1 MSREK
6 HIAILSTSLILKL
19 ANFEPF
25 LLSNNF
31 HTKECCCVLSLVA
44 FGMVHLW
51 IRKIFWMFEIPSGRS
66 PRTDD
71 QAKNC
76 PISSWFLGASLDLST
91 EMNKRFLSDMLLV
104 RIQLKTGYF
113 LSSLCL
119 KDEVSVLLCRLK
131 VQV

>member
-6 HIAILSTSLILKL
+6 HIAILSASLILKL
-19 ANFEPF
+19 ANVEPF

-44 FGMVHLW
+44 FDMVYLW
-51 IRKIFWMFEIPSGRS
+51 IRKIFWMCE
-66 PRTDD
+66 
-71 QAKNC
+71 KNC
-76 PISSWFLGASLDLST
+76 PISSWFPGASLDLST

-119 KDEVSVLLCRLK
+119 KDEVSVSLYRLK